1 MLYPCIQLQKECTYI
16 TPVHFLSINVCILV
30 LWMTCSRRI
39 QQVKRRAQ
47 TYQRLDH
54 IDSLYVVVSFS
65 IHSRG
70 CGGDIWSPTQWSS
83 SYDLRISW
91 RMPDEVPARP
101 RAIPCV
107 LHINHKLSDAR
118 CPCWIS
124 SSPACLLIFVP
135 SVTAWQPDIC
145 SITPLPNTHT
155 RSSTGITMHSK

>member
-1 MLYPCIQLQKECTYI
+1 MYTVAKRMHVYHTGTLFKYKCVYTGTVDDVFQENSAK
-16 TPVHFLSINVCILV
+16 
-30 LWMTCSRRI
+30 
-39 QQVKRRAQ
+39 VKRRAQ

-54 IDSLYVVVSFS
+54 IDSVYVVVSFS